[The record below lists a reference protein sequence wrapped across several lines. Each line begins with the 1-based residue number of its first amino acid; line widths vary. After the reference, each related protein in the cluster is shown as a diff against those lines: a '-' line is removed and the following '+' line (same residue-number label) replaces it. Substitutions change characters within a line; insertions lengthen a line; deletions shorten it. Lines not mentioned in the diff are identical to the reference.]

1 MNATHEN
8 QNIAVLS
15 ADICGSTA
23 IYEAMGDTAA
33 RLILGNA
40 ITLLKRICVQHN
52 GRVVAEIGDQIVAL
66 FNDAEQ
72 AATASC
78 EMHAALS
85 EDENPKDASKIHVRI
100 GLHIGPVASNMD
112 ALIGETTKIANWAS
126 TNAKADQT
134 LATLALIDRLSGIF
148 RAVSRYVDDETWNF
162 ITIEHIALYEIVWDV
177 ESVTAYGG
185 ELIERDALG
194 YDAVEFEYAGKALV
208 VNINRPVISIGRDAL
223 CDLVIPKD
231 LVSRQHLSAQFSRH
245 RCTISDKSTNGS
257 LIVTADGDR
266 VELKRESHRLL
277 GHGTIIPGNPP
288 APGLSGYQ
296 INYRCF

>member
-1 MNATHEN
+1 MNSTRER
-8 QNIAVLS
+8 QDVAVLS
-15 ADICGSTA
+15 ADIAGSTA
-23 IYEAMGDTAA
+23 LYEAMGDATA
-33 RLILGNA
+33 RLIVGNA
-40 ITLLKRICVQHN
+40 ITSLKRICIEHN

-66 FNDAEQ
+66 FSDAEQ

-85 EDENPKDASKIHVRI
+85 EDEKKKDSSKIHVRI
-100 GLHIGPVASNMD
+100 GLHAGPVASNMD
-112 ALIGETTKIANWAS
+112 ALVGETTKIANWAS
-126 TNAKADQT
+126 TNAKAEQT
-134 LATLALIDRLSGIF
+134 LATHALVDRLSGIF

-162 ITIEHIALYEIVWDV
+162 ISLEHIALYEIVWDV

-185 ELIERDALG
+185 EMHERDALG
-194 YDAVEFEYAGKALV
+194 YDAVEFEYAGKAIV
-208 VNINRPVISIGRDAL
+208 VSVKRPVISIGRDAR
-223 CDLVIPKD
+223 CDIVIPKD

-257 LIVTADGDR
+257 LIVTADGKR

-277 GHGTIIPGNPP
+277 GHGTIIPGKPD
-288 APGLSGYQ
+288 PGLGGYQ